1 MKPMRPS
8 RLELGLSQSALIDLA
23 YRLFE
28 ALEMVLMCAESLH
41 KPQVRVLQAISVALS
56 LR

>member
-1 MKPMRPS
+1 MRPS